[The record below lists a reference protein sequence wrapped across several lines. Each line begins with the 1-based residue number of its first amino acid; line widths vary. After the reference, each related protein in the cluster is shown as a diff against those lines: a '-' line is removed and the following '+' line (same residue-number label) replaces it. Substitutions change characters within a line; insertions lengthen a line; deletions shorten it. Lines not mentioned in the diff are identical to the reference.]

1 MSVGFPLR
9 SLRLCEKCFYVF
21 LFLFCGLGSVPAE
34 TLQDVLRD
42 ANVPTRQFPAP
53 ELAAKITSYA
63 SSNDDPFL
71 LAYYLDGGSAALL
84 PPLRVIRYSRAKQD
98 LQRAAFRDIKA
109 PFMGDF
115 MNCIGSAMEIR
126 EYHDRIFIDTHA
138 SPSVGCVIVLSSTL
152 SFKAALSGWVLGL
165 MGTDYAILRQSEIH
179 FMSVHP
185 LHIGV
190 FDVKQNRLI
199 QVFPFEDD
207 PQRRQ
212 FSDSIKPLISEK
224 WCLEFNAEC
233 NPDNFNAD
241 LKGKLAVNETAKV
254 FGFETEFNA
263 GGFGEAAEK
272 QVPPRSVLYVFRERG
287 GTWEHRQFPTAQFQS
302 LFGGKSIQELISQE
316 PDRAFAATFPAP

>member
-1 MSVGFPLR
+1 MTVGFSLR
-9 SLRLCEKCFYVF
+9 SLRLCEKF
-21 LFLFCGLGSVPAE
+21 LLLVFCGLRCLSAE
-34 TLQDVLRD
+34 TLEDVLRT
-42 ANVPTRQFPAP
+42 ASVPTQRFAAS
-53 ELAAKITSYA
+53 ELSAKITSFA
-63 SSNDDPFL
+63 NSNEDPFL
-71 LAYYLDGGSAALL
+71 LAYYVDSGSAALL

-98 LQRAAFRDIKA
+98 LQRADFRDIKA

-138 SPSVGCVIVLSSTL
+138 SPSAGFVIVLSSTL

-207 PQRRQ
+207 PQRRLY
-212 FSDSIKPLISEK
+212 SGLIKPLISQK
-224 WCLEFNAEC
+224 WCMEFNAEC
-233 NPDNFNAD
+233 NPENFNAD
-241 LKGKLAVNETAKV
+241 PKGALAMNEAAKV
-254 FGFETEFNA
+254 FGFEAEFNA

-272 QVPPRSVLYVFRERG
+272 QIPPRSVFYVFRRRSGE
-287 GTWEHRQFPTAQFQS
+287 WEHREFATAQFQS
-302 LFGGKSIQELISQE
+302 LFGGKNLQELISTE
-316 PDRAFAATFPAP
+316 PDRAFTATFPAP